1 MLNTTFGIWLWPQ
14 LNWFSMYMLRHSFVS
29 KFLKEVSII
38 VILIFCLKISTSKM
52 SLICSY
58 LLSIYSFA
66 TLETLGL
73 IKKIMVELIK
83 SITTSITNLLRRYL
97 IHVRKIVKRYI
108 TPLPQ
113 LTHLFPMHPFSTP
126 SKHQETLQ
134 FFNVFR
140 G

>member
-1 MLNTTFGIWLWPQ
+1 
-14 LNWFSMYMLRHSFVS
+14 MYMLRHSFVS

-73 IKKIMVELIK
+73 IMVELIK
-83 SITTSITNLLRRYL
+83 SITTSITNLLRDV
-97 IHVRKIVKRYI
+97 I
-108 TPLPQ
+108 
-113 LTHLFPMHPFSTP
+113 
-126 SKHQETLQ
+126 
-134 FFNVFR
+134 
-140 G
+140 